1 MIGRMQ
7 SQLSRP
13 PWPCLRADHCRID
26 VWREDR
32 EKVWLAVSLA
42 WVAGFVDAVGYV
54 SLFRLFIAHMS
65 GNSAAMGAHFG
76 QGEWGEAFY
85 RAFPIPVFVLG
96 VIAGAA
102 LHEAA
107 SRRGVR
113 FLFSLTLGL
122 EAALL
127 FLFMICGEGAISGGG
142 TVANLTWEFYLLVAL
157 PAFAMGLQNAALRRA
172 GGRTVRTTYVTGWL
186 TDFAEDG
193 VEYLY
198 WLRDRRRGAMGH
210 RGDASPRRPSLK
222 MMLLGG
228 GIWLAFVT
236 GAITGGYAQKR
247 WELRSLLLP
256 LSGLAL
262 IIALDR
268 LQPIHAARRENTRD

>member
-1 MIGRMQ
+1 
-7 SQLSRP
+7 
-13 PWPCLRADHCRID
+13 
-26 VWREDR
+26 
-32 EKVWLAVSLA
+32 VSLA

-113 FLFSLTLGL
+113 SLFSLTLGL

-127 FLFMICGEGAISGGG
+127 FLFMICGRGAISGGG
-142 TVANLTWEFYLLVAL
+142 MSANLTWKFYLLVAL
-157 PAFAMGLQNAALRRA
+157 PAFAMGLQNAALRRV
-172 GGRTVRTTYVTGWL
+172 GGQNVRTTALTGWL
-186 TDFAEDG
+186 TDLAEDG

-198 WLRDRRRGAMGH
+198 WLLDRRRAAMDQCGA
-210 RGDASPRRPSLK
+210 ATPRRPSLK

-228 GIWLAFVT
+228 GILLAFVT

-262 IIALDR
+262 IIALDW
-268 LQPIHAARRENTRD
+268 LQPIHGARRGNTED

>member
-1 MIGRMQ
+1 
-7 SQLSRP
+7 
-13 PWPCLRADHCRID
+13 

-32 EKVWLAVSLA
+32 EKAWLAILLA
-42 WVAGFVDAVGYV
+42 WVAGVVDAVGYV
-54 SLFRLFIAHMS
+54 LLFRLFIAHMS
-65 GNSAAMGAHFG
+65 GNSAAMGAYFG

-85 RAFPIPVFVLG
+85 RAIPIPVFVLG

-102 LHEAA
+102 LNEAA

-113 FLFSLTLGL
+113 SLFSLTLGL

-127 FLFMICGEGAISGGG
+127 FLFMICGEGVIRGG
-142 TVANLTWEFYLLVAL
+142 VINANLAWELYPLLAL
-157 PAFAMGLQNAALRRA
+157 PAFAMGLQNAALRRV
-172 GGRTVRTTYVTGWL
+172 GGRIVPTTYVTGML
-186 TDFAEDG
+186 TDLAEAG

-198 WLRDRRRGAMGH
+198 WLRDRSRRAMGH
-210 RGDASPRRPSLK
+210 RVAAAPRATPRQVSLK
-222 MMLLGG
+222 MMLLSS

-247 WELRSLLLP
+247 WELRSLLIP

-262 IIALDR
+262 IITLDWV
-268 LQPIHAARRENTRD
+268 QPIHAARRGNTQD